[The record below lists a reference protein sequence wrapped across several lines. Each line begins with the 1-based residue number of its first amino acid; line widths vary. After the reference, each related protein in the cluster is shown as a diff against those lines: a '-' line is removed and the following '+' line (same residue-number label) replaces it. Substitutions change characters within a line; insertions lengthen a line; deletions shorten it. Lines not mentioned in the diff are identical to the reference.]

1 MRVPGVQNGGDQPG
15 HHAARHRK
23 HTGNTAKTRQKHQ
36 FIARFLEDTQA
47 TEALIPSVLDKSAP
61 TSTAHTSPAAEN
73 SFSATIDGHP
83 FTIDQSTV
91 SCALEGGSKSISAE
105 SADAEEKPIYFMMI
119 LDRKDHVDTI
129 TTSRGHDQGNVYRF
143 EYMLRFTEASRTAHA
158 EATVE
163 GSTYTVTGEAPA
175 SDTTADSAPLK
186 AFDMTVTCSRMATPS
201 PL

>member
-1 MRVPGVQNGGDQPG
+1 
-15 HHAARHRK
+15 
-23 HTGNTAKTRQKHQ
+23 
-36 FIARFLEDTQA
+36 
-47 TEALIPSVLDKSAP
+47 LDKSAP

-91 SCALEGGSKSISAE
+91 SCALKGGSKSISAK

-129 TTSRGHDQGNVYRF
+129 TASRKHDQGNVYRF

-163 GSTYTVTGEAPA
+163 GSTYYRDG
-175 SDTTADSAPLK
+175 
-186 AFDMTVTCSRMATPS
+186 
-201 PL
+201 

>member
-1 MRVPGVQNGGDQPG
+1 MQHDTENTPETQ
-15 HHAARHRK
+15 RK
-23 HTGNTAKTRQKHQ
+23 HQP
-36 FIARFLEDTQA
+36 IAWSPGDTHA

-73 SFSATIDGHP
+73 SFSATIDGQP

>member
-1 MRVPGVQNGGDQPG
+1 M
-15 HHAARHRK
+15 
-23 HTGNTAKTRQKHQ
+23 
-36 FIARFLEDTQA
+36 
-47 TEALIPSVLDKSAP
+47 
-61 TSTAHTSPAAEN
+61 
-73 SFSATIDGHP
+73 
-83 FTIDQSTV
+83 

-129 TTSRGHDQGNVYRF
+129 TASRKHDQGNVYRF

-186 AFDMTVTCSRMATPS
+186 AFDMTVTCSRMVTPS

>member
-73 SFSATIDGHP
+73 SFSATIDGQP

-129 TTSRGHDQGNVYRF
+129 TASRKHDQGNVYRF

-163 GSTYTVTGEAPA
+163 GSTYYRDG
-175 SDTTADSAPLK
+175 
-186 AFDMTVTCSRMATPS
+186 
-201 PL
+201 